1 VASILV
7 VDDDR
12 TARAALG
19 MRLGAIGHDVTYA
32 SDGEAALREAREE
45 SFDLVLLDLGL
56 PTGDAFL
63 VLEHLRTIPGGGT
76 RPVIVFSAADP
87 ELYRDRALAAGAL
100 DFFEKTNDLVPL
112 LRAVQRALGGTY
124 TREG

>member
-1 VASILV
+1 M

-12 TARAALG
+12 TARVALG
-19 MRLGAIGHDVTYA
+19 TRLGAIGHDVTYA
-32 SDGEAALREAREE
+32 SDGEAALHAAREE

-56 PTGDAFL
+56 PTGDAFV
-63 VLEHLRTIPGGGT
+63 VLEHLHPLPDGRT

-87 ELYRDRALAAGAL
+87 ELYRERALASGAL

-124 TREG
+124 TRAAD

>member
-1 VASILV
+1 MAKVLV

-19 MRLGAIGHDVTYA
+19 SRLGAIGHDVVYA

-45 SFDLVLLDLGL
+45 ELDLVLLDLGL

-63 VLEHLRTIPGGGT
+63 VLEHLRAG

-87 ELYRDRALAAGAL
+87 ELYRERALAAGAL

-124 TREG
+124 TRSAHE

>member
-1 VASILV
+1 MAKVLV
-7 VDDDR
+7 IDDDR

-19 MRLGAIGHDVTYA
+19 TRLGSIGHEVVYA
-32 SDGEAALREAREE
+32 SDGEAALRAARDE
-45 SFDLVLLDLGL
+45 SFDLALLDLGL

-63 VLEHLRTIPGGGT
+63 LLEHLRTR

-87 ELYRDRALAAGAL
+87 ELYRERALASGAL
-100 DFFEKTNDLVPL
+100 DFFEKTSDFVPL

-124 TREG
+124 TRSSSE

>member
-1 VASILV
+1 MAKVLV
-7 VDDDR
+7 IDDDR

-32 SDGEAALREAREE
+32 SDGEAALQEAHEAD
-45 SFDLVLLDLGL
+45 FDLVLLDLGL

-63 VLEHLRTIPGGGT
+63 VLERLHTLPDGRT

-87 ELYRDRALAAGAL
+87 ALYRDRALAAGAL

-124 TREG
+124 TREA

>member
-1 VASILV
+1 MAKVLV
-7 VDDDR
+7 IDDDR

-19 MRLGAIGHDVTYA
+19 SRLGSIGHDVVYA
-32 SDGEAALREAREE
+32 SDGEAALREARDEH
-45 SFDLVLLDLGL
+45 FDLVLLDLGL

-63 VLEHLRTIPGGGT
+63 VLEHLREK

-87 ELYRDRALAAGAL
+87 ALYRERALASGAL

-124 TREG
+124 TRSGGA